1 MVSTEFSYFY
11 LRTIIMTTHASANT
25 LINKS
30 HTFNKTGDACTSI
43 SVKMD
48 GYLADNVVYKTVE
61 IGGVDYT
68 VIDLDNSTILYTDN
82 YTYTV
87 PEAKQWDHPPSST
100 AHTDLQLESIDAIE
114 DETDYINKRNSII
127 ADLEAH

>member
-1 MVSTEFSYFY
+1 
-11 LRTIIMTTHASANT
+11 MTTHASANT

-43 SVKMD
+43 TVKID
-48 GYLADNVVYKTVE
+48 GYLAS
-61 IGGVDYT
+61 
-68 VIDLDNSTILYTDN
+68 DNSTILYTDN

-100 AHTDLQLESIDAIE
+100 AHTDLSIESINAIE
-114 DETDYINKRNSII
+114 DEAGYINKKNSII
-127 ADLEAH
+127 ADLEAV

>member
-1 MVSTEFSYFY
+1 MVSTVLSYFY

-43 SVKMD
+43 LVKLD

-68 VIDLDNSTILYTDN
+68 VMDLDNSTILYM
-82 YTYTV
+82 
-87 PEAKQWDHPPSST
+87 A
-100 AHTDLQLESIDAIE
+100 
-114 DETDYINKRNSII
+114 
-127 ADLEAH
+127 

>member
-1 MVSTEFSYFY
+1 MVSTESIDFNCRF
-11 LRTIIMTTHASANT
+11 LIMTTHASANT

-43 SVKMD
+43 SVKLD

-68 VIDLDNSTILYTDN
+68 EIDSDNSTILYTDN

-100 AHTDLQLESIDAIE
+100 AHTDLSLESINVIE
-114 DETDYINKRNSII
+114 DETDYINKKNSII
-127 ADLEAH
+127 ADLEAV